1 MQTIKEMWEEHKHG
15 LNGGTALIDLEVKHG
30 VRWNNNKV
38 GGAGRIFWNR
48 RADTCLEL
56 ENRMHDVPEKEAIDS
71 LQLELDATVKN
82 GRSKKPNIAHFNENL
97 RKIRKLGEAD
107 V

>member
-1 MQTIKEMWEEHKHG
+1 MSYDYKNKHG
-15 LNGGTALIDLEVKHG
+15 LNDVPAWIDLEVKHG

-71 LQLELDATVKN
+71 LQLELDATIKN
-82 GRSKKPNIAHFNENL
+82 GRSKKPNIAHSNENL